1 MATPKIPGTNT
12 EDLLLDIIDGQKE
25 IVNELRGIRSKMPA
39 SQKPECK
46 DNSSLRCLKEPGGQ
60 RP

>member
-1 MATPKIPGTNT
+1 MAQPKIPSTNT

-25 IVNELRGIRSKMPA
+25 IVNELRGIRAKIPA
-39 SQKPECK
+39 TSQTE
-46 DNSSLRCLKEPGGQ
+46 NAESSSLRCLKEPGGQ